1 MPYIKENKRRNF
13 KFGLQNLEP
22 KDAGELNFVL
32 TEVCNRFLK
41 ARPFLS
47 YQDLNDVLG
56 ALEGAKQELYRRVVS
71 PYEDAKRD
79 ENGEVY

>member
-1 MPYIKENKRRNF
+1 MPYIKEDKRRNF
-13 KFGLQNLEP
+13 KYGLQNLSP
-22 KDAGELNFVL
+22 KNAGELNFVL
-32 TEVCNRFLK
+32 TEICNRFLK
-41 ARPFLS
+41 DGGQIS
-47 YQDLNDVLG
+47 YQALNDVLG

>member
-1 MPYIKENKRRNF
+1 MPYIKEKKRRNF
-13 KFGLQNLEP
+13 KFGLQNLSP

-41 ARPFLS
+41 AKQPLS